1 MKIQELKLFNGLT
14 EDELQRSLVCS
25 QSNIVEYE
33 KDDYI
38 FSQGERPRWIYMILS
53 GEVLLEQINMAGLM
67 RNIWVKGSSLALW
80 TCFLSG
86 NSIPTRPE
94 PGAM

>member
-38 FSQGERPRWIYMILS
+38 FSQGRRPRWIYMILS
-53 GEVLLEQINMAGLM
+53 GGSAG
-67 RNIWVKGSSLALW
+67 
-80 TCFLSG
+80 TD
-86 NSIPTRPE
+86 
-94 PGAM
+94 

>member
-38 FSQGERPRWIYMILS
+38 FSQGERPRWDLHDS
-53 GEVLLEQINMAGLM
+53 VRGGSAG
-67 RNIWVKGSSLALW
+67 
-80 TCFLSG
+80 TD
-86 NSIPTRPE
+86 
-94 PGAM
+94 

>member
-38 FSQGERPRWIYMILS
+38 FSQGRGP
-53 GEVLLEQINMAGLM
+53 G
-67 RNIWVKGSSLALW
+67 GS
-80 TCFLSG
+80 T
-86 NSIPTRPE
+86 
-94 PGAM
+94 

>member
-53 GEVLLEQINMAGLM
+53 GEVLL
-67 RNIWVKGSSLALW
+67 
-80 TCFLSG
+80 
-86 NSIPTRPE
+86 
-94 PGAM
+94 

>member
-38 FSQGERPRWIYMILS
+38 SGGEAQVDLHDSVRGGS
-53 GEVLLEQINMAGLM
+53 AG
-67 RNIWVKGSSLALW
+67 
-80 TCFLSG
+80 TD
-86 NSIPTRPE
+86 
-94 PGAM
+94 

>member
-53 GEVLLEQINMAGLM
+53 GEVLLEQINMAGRQTYAEYLGE
-67 RNIWVKGSSLALW
+67 RQQFGV
-80 TCFLSG
+80 
-86 NSIPTRPE
+86 PPY
-94 PGAM
+94 